1 MKYAIALRADSR
13 IAWLNTDSGWTLST
27 RNNRTLYTDKARA
40 VMWARYMVGLAARN
54 APYIRVAL
62 VNVS

>member
-1 MKYAIALRADSR
+1 MRYAIALRADSR
-13 IAWLNTDSGWTLST
+13 TAWLNTDSSWTLTT
-27 RNNRTLYTDKARA
+27 RDGRTIYTDKAQA
-40 VMWARYMVGLAARN
+40 IMWARYMVGLAARN

>member
-1 MKYAIALRADSR
+1 MRYAIALRADSR
-13 IAWLNTDSGWTLST
+13 TAWLNTDSGWTLST
-27 RNNRTLYTDKARA
+27 RDSRTVYNDQAQA

>member
-1 MKYAIALRADSR
+1 MRYAIALRADSR
-13 IAWLNTDSGWTLST
+13 TAWLNTDSSWTLTT
-27 RNNRTLYTDKARA
+27 RDGRTIYTDKAQA

-62 VNVS
+62 INVS

>member
-1 MKYAIALRADSR
+1 MRYAIALRADSR
-13 IAWLNTDSGWTLST
+13 TAWLNTDSSWTLTT
-27 RNNRTLYTDKARA
+27 RDGRTIYTDKAQA
-40 VMWARYMVGLAARN
+40 VLWARYMVGLAARN

>member
-13 IAWLNTDSGWTLST
+13 TAWLCTDSSWTLST
-27 RNNRTLYTDKARA
+27 REGRTVYNDKAQA
-40 VMWARYMVGLAARN
+40 IMWARYMTGLAARN

>member
-1 MKYAIALRADSR
+1 MRYAIALRADSR

-27 RNNRTLYTDKARA
+27 RDSRTIYNDRAQA

>member
-1 MKYAIALRADSR
+1 MRYAIALRADSR
-13 IAWLNTDSGWTLST
+13 TAWLNTDSSWTLTT
-27 RNNRTLYTDKARA
+27 RDGRSIYTDKAQA

>member
-1 MKYAIALRADSR
+1 MRYAIALRADSR
-13 IAWLNTDSGWTLST
+13 TAWLNTDSSWTLTT
-27 RNNRTLYTDKARA
+27 RDGRTIYTDRAQA

>member
-1 MKYAIALRADSR
+1 MKYSIALRADSR
-13 IAWLNTDSGWTLST
+13 TAWLNTASGWTLST
-27 RNNRTLYTDKARA
+27 REGRTVYNDQAQA

>member
-1 MKYAIALRADSR
+1 MRYAIALRADSR
-13 IAWLNTDSGWTLST
+13 TAWLNTDSSWTLTT
-27 RNNRTLYTDKARA
+27 RDGRSIYTDKAQA

-62 VNVS
+62 VNVT